1 MIRTAEFLELIYT
14 TIDWPLQT
22 PNLKVLAPKNYH
34 YNLSQVSLEQ
44 SGKSRSD
51 LWQLAGLVALE
62 QAVERANRACDLD
75 FHARQ
80 QVTTPLS
87 VTKNKIMCKRRH
99 SPGDPVGGSG

>member
-1 MIRTAEFLELIYT
+1 MVRTAQFLELIYT

-22 PNLKVLAPKNYH
+22 PNLKVLAPKKYYCNP
-34 YNLSQVSLEQ
+34 SQVSLEQ

-80 QVTTPLS
+80 QVIILPCVS
-87 VTKNKIMCKRRH
+87 QKINYVQASTFTR
-99 SPGDPVGGSG
+99 